1 VNNAYGLQDHA
12 VCQSITQAAKKGRI
26 DAVIQST
33 DKNFMVP
40 VGGAIIAGPD
50 EKFMN
55 AIAKNYPGRASGS
68 PVLDLFITLLSLG
81 RNGYEKLLQERK
93 VCLVFSPTQSSSVS
107 GRTFSS
113 A

>member
-1 VNNAYGLQDHA
+1 M
-12 VCQSITQAAKKGRI
+12 CQNLTQAAKKGRV
-26 DAVIQST
+26 DAIVQST

-50 EKFMN
+50 EKFME

-93 VCLVFSPTQSSSVS
+93 VHLLPSLVTSSSPC
-107 GRTFSS
+107 SS
-113 A
+113 LPFILFLFMSR